1 MFCMKKLLLSLAMAV
16 GMVSVAGAV
25 EVTDVLNQAL
35 VGNSGTSYSEYTVA
49 SSKTE
54 SGAAYALQCAGDKS
68 SIQLRSKN
76 NNSGVVS
83 TSSGGTLKKVVVTW
97 NSGTVAARVLNI
109 YAADEAFTIAG
120 LYGTSAPT
128 PVATMT
134 CSEATDGVSTYTFEA
149 DYKYI
154 AFRSADGAMYL
165 TSIAITW
172 ETGQAA
178 AAVDKPVIMAEGATV
193 TIEAGAT
200 GADAIYYT
208 INGDDPTTESTKY
221 TEPFT
226 VEESCTVKA
235 VAQKGTDLSAV
246 ASYDVKVVKH
256 YESYASFLATDPG
269 QNTEAI
275 IDGPITAIHLN
286 GSNLY
291 TMDSKGSY
299 MLLFDFNAFKNLDVK
314 NGTQFASVQGS
325 YSPYYG
331 IPEMKDITL
340 GAQSEGTAVEPKLV
354 EALTSDLI
362 NAYIKIEGVDIAEG
376 EGSDAAFD
384 GTKGETSFV
393 IYNTFGVDVPTGKG
407 FTVIGIVSVK
417 NDALQILPLAFEGG
431 ESMETVEDPEFSVA
445 SGRVTKGTEVTL
457 SCATPEAQIFYTFGD
472 AVPDSES
479 SLYEE
484 PFEITADTKINAIA
498 YKDGMLAS
506 QVVSVSYTMLPDGT
520 KTASFDFTDPEA
532 LTPAVTVPEVGKGTE
547 INGQS
552 FTADGV
558 SLSFSAEGTASTKT
572 RIWNPSGASAGK
584 IDLRI
589 YTGWSFTV
597 TAPEGY
603 VLSAIDL
610 TYYNSFSYDFT
621 ASVGEMTAAGSWEMP
636 AAAPAAEAGDET
648 AADGKSVT
656 FTANKTNNIA
666 TMNVYYVAEPES
678 GIESVVAADEN
689 APVEYYNLQ
698 GVRVAN
704 PTAGLYIVKQGSKV
718 SKAIIR

>member
-1 MFCMKKLLLSLAMAV
+1 MKKLLLSLAMAV

-25 EVTDVLNQAL
+25 EVTDVLNQEA
-35 VGNSGTSYSEYTVA
+35 VGNKGTSYADYTLASE
-49 SSKTE
+49 KTN
-54 SGAAYALQCAGDKS
+54 SGAAYALQCAGDKG

-83 TSSGGTLKKVVVTW
+83 TTSGGTLKKVVVTW
-97 NSGTVAARVLNI
+97 NSATAAARVLNI
-109 YAADEAFTIAG
+109 YAADEAFTISG

-134 CSEATDGVSTYTFEA
+134 CSEATDGVSTYTFKT

-178 AAVDKPVIMAEGATV
+178 AAVDKPVITAEGATV

-208 INGDDPTTESTKY
+208 INGADPTTESTKY

-299 MLLFDFNAFKNLDVK
+299 MLLFDYNAFKNLDVK
-314 NGTQFASVQGS
+314 NGTQFASVQGA

-431 ESMETVEDPEFSVA
+431 ESMETVDDPEFSVA

-520 KTASFDFTDPEA
+520 KTASFDFTAPAD
-532 LTPAVTVPEVGKGTE
+532 LTPAVTAPEVGKGIE
-547 INGQS
+547 INGQT

-558 SLSFSAEGTASTKT
+558 SLAFSAEGTASTKT

-589 YTGWSFTV
+589 YNGWSFTV

-636 AAAPAAEAGDET
+636 AAAPAAEADAEPV
-648 AADGKSVT
+648 ADGKSVT
-656 FTANKTNNIA
+656 FTAKKTNNIA

-704 PTAGLYIVKQGSKV
+704 PTTGLYIVKQGSKV

>member
-1 MFCMKKLLLSLAMAV
+1 MKKLLLSLAMAV

-83 TSSGGTLKKVVVTW
+83 TTSGGTLKKVVVTW
-97 NSGTVAARVLNI
+97 NSGTAAARVLNI

-299 MLLFDFNAFKNLDVK
+299 MLLFDYNAFKNIDVK
-314 NGTQFASVQGS
+314 NGTQFASVQGA

-362 NAYIKIEGVDIAEG
+362 NAYIKIEGVDITEG
-376 EGSDAAFD
+376 EGSGATFD
-384 GTKGETSFV
+384 GTKGETSLV
-393 IYNTFGVDVPTGKG
+393 IYNSFGVEVPTGKG

-417 NDALQILPLAFEGG
+417 SDVLQILPLAFEGG
-431 ESMETVEDPEFSVA
+431 ESMETVADPEFSVA
-445 SGRVTKGTEVTL
+445 SGRVTKGAEVTL
-457 SCATPEAQIFYTFGD
+457 TCATPEAQIFFTYGD

-479 SLYEE
+479 TLYEE
-484 PFEITADTKINAIA
+484 PFEINEATTINAIA

-506 QVVSVSYTMLPDGT
+506 QVVSVSYTILPDGT
-520 KTASFDFTDPEA
+520 KTGSFDFTAPAD
-532 LTPAVTVPEVGKGTE
+532 LTPAVTVPEVGKGIE
-547 INGQS
+547 INGQT
-552 FTADGV
+552 FTSADGV
-558 SLSFSAEGTASTKT
+558 SLAFSAEGTASTKT

-589 YTGWSFTV
+589 YNGWSFTV

-636 AAAPAAEAGDET
+636 AAAPAVEADAEPV
-648 AADGKSVT
+648 ADGKSVT
-656 FTANKTNNIA
+656 FTAKKTNNIA

>member
-1 MFCMKKLLLSLAMAV
+1 MKKLLLSLAMAV

-109 YAADEAFTIAG
+109 YAAEEAFTIAG

>member
-1 MFCMKKLLLSLAMAV
+1 MKKLLLSLAMAV

>member
-1 MFCMKKLLLSLAMAV
+1 MKKLLLSLAMAV

-25 EVTDVLNQAL
+25 EVTDVLNQEA
-35 VGNSGTSYSEYTVA
+35 VGNKGTSYAEYTLA
-49 SSKTE
+49 AEKTN
-54 SGAAYALQCAGDKS
+54 SGAAYALQCAGDKG

-83 TSSGGTLKKVVVTW
+83 TTSGGTLKKVVVTW
-97 NSGTVAARVLNI
+97 NSGTAAARVLNI

-120 LYGTSAPT
+120 LYGNDAPT

-134 CSEATDGVSTYTFEA
+134 CSEATDGVSTYTFET

-165 TSIAITW
+165 TSIDITW

-178 AAVDKPVIMAEGATV
+178 AAVDKPVITEENGLV
-193 TIEAGAT
+193 TIVAGDG

-208 INGDDPTTESTKY
+208 IDGNAPTTESTKY
-221 TEPFT
+221 TEPFP

-235 VAQKGTDLSAV
+235 IAQKGTDLSAV

-256 YESYASFLATDPG
+256 YESYASFLATNPEK
-269 QNTEAI
+269 NTEAI
-275 IDGPITAIHLN
+275 IDGPITAIYLN

-291 TMDSKGSY
+291 TRDSKGSY
-299 MLLFDFNAFKNLDVK
+299 MLLFDYNAFKNIDVK
-314 NGTQFASVQGS
+314 NGTQFASVQGA

-362 NAYIKIEGVDIAEG
+362 NAYIKIEGVDITEG
-376 EGSDAAFD
+376 EGSGATFD